1 MGIVFTRHGSNFDI
15 VISCDKSIP
24 HLLTDK
30 NIFFALKQMYSC
42 LRPGDGCLIIIRD
55 YDREQRGAATAV
67 VSNTSVG
74 NAATILKGVWVNEL
88 GSTLNITSVFKSTLQ
103 IKGNYRSPSGTAGDQ
118 YALNG
123 FVNLSPMVTGKHNV
137 IVVSFTVHW
146 SNIGSVTT
154 WNGFYSE
161 GDYDDK
167 DGAPGRIICQW
178 LLVRPV
184 TNYKWDHILTGQDR
198 FTKKT

>member
-55 YDREQRGAATAV
+55 YDREQRG
-67 VSNTSVG
+67 
-74 NAATILKGVWVNEL
+74 
-88 GSTLNITSVFKSTLQ
+88 
-103 IKGNYRSPSGTAGDQ
+103 GTAGDQ